1 MGDARCFLPST
12 GDDTC
17 DDDGDAAADP
27 AGDASVDNT
36 RDSVE
41 LELDSV
47 PPFSLRNALNIIT
60 NDHCLQASASA
71 SVLT

>member
-17 DDDGDAAADP
+17 DDDGDATADP

-47 PPFSLRNALNIIT
+47 PPFSLRNALKIII